1 MEVHSHYILSFP
13 QRTNAAGMHQI
24 EVSVPSRSDLHIRA
38 RRTYWVDHLSDT
50 Q

>member
-1 MEVHSHYILSFP
+1 MEAHSQYILSFP

-24 EVSVPSRSDLHIRA
+24 EVSVPNRGDLHIRS
-38 RRTYWVDHLSDT
+38 RRTYWADHITDT